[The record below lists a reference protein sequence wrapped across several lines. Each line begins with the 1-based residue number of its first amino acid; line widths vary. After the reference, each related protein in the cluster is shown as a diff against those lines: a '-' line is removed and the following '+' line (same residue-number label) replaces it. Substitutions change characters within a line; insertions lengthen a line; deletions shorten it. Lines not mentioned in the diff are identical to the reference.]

1 MKFKDRHEAGQ
12 LLAKALEQYKNQ
24 DVVVYGLPRGGVIVA
39 AEIARDLHAPLDL
52 IITRKIGH
60 PYSPEYAIAAIAE
73 DGHMIG
79 SQSELEG
86 IDSDWLQTQ
95 INSQRL
101 EAKRR
106 RKKYLE
112 GRSDISVKNTIA
124 IIVDD
129 GVATGLTIRLAI
141 LELKH
146 REPKKIIVAVPVV
159 PQTTAELIQSEAGQ
173 IVALDIP
180 PDYEY
185 LGAVGAYYNNF
196 SQVEDEEVIAIMRNL
211 KINNIKEK
219 NDRASY

>member
-12 LLAKALEQYKNQ
+12 LLAKALKQYKNQ

-39 AEIARDLHAPLDL
+39 DEIARFLHAPLDL

-79 SQSELEG
+79 SESELELV
-86 IDSDWLQTQ
+86 DPNWLQTESA
-95 INSQRL
+95 SQRL

-106 RKKYLE
+106 REKYLQ
-112 GRSDISVKNTIA
+112 GRSDISVENKIA

-146 REPKKIIVAVPVV
+146 RKPKKIIVAVPVV
-159 PQTTAELIQSEAGQ
+159 PRTTAELIQSEAGE

-185 LGAVGAYYNNF
+185 LGAVGAYYNYF
-196 SQVEDEEVIAIMRNL
+196 YQVEDEEVIAIMQNY
-211 KINNIKEK
+211 K
-219 NDRASY
+219 NQCY